1 VNEVRSINRRVAL
14 RTPPPEDC
22 ADQWLLVPAGSTDQQ
37 VLEWASECLD
47 PASLA
52 ELRQIIAL
60 EQHQQQ

>member
-1 VNEVRSINRRVAL
+1 VAL

-22 ADQWLLVPAGSTDQQ
+22 ADQCLLVPTGSTDQQ

-52 ELRQIIAL
+52 ELREIIAL

>member
-1 VNEVRSINRRVAL
+1 VNEVRSITRRVAL

-22 ADQWLLVPAGSTDQQ
+22 VDQCLLVPAGSTDQQ

-52 ELRQIIAL
+52 ELREIIAL